1 MYSLLDSRYD
11 FKGPWDAFGKEST
24 ECRRKAV
31 RNRAAIINNA
41 YLHAIHNAK
50 VMARPAQ
57 VCGEGAGGERGR
69 DVAQVCAG
77 SHLRSSSRSRSL
89 LMQEKSEAR
98 WRDYAA
104 DNYFHY
110 YYRYGEDK
118 EGQPL
123 AEAHRNDD
131 LLELAAEAVKD
142 LMTYKHYE
150 GGKTITG
157 VGKETGFAFTR
168 RRLGCYCVPAAGES
182 CCHVGWTGELD
193 RGVVVPASAR
203 SAATRPSGPPTSF
216 REGIDMSSLLCMPGD
231 EDDETADGESIW
243 FVNALGVQ
251 CQDLILPFPLCCRLP
266 ASLPCLPLT
275 KIGPRVSLQPQE
287 KNKTTYQCGPCT
299 LVKNHFSVPVE
310 WLELVELTEDHAIF
324 KVWPT
329 EQNRIAVTH
338 LMGMS
343 NLVWEKVEEGKY
355 YMTRTQYDACNEQL

>member
-77 SHLRSSSRSRSL
+77 SHSRSSSRSRSL

-104 DNYFHY
+104 DNYYHH
-110 YYRYGEDK
+110 YYRYGENE
-118 EGQPL
+118 EGEPL

-275 KIGPRVSLQPQE
+275 KIGPRVSAATEEEQDD
-287 KNKTTYQCGPCT
+287 
-299 LVKNHFSVPVE
+299 VPVRPMHAGQE
-310 WLELVELTEDHAIF
+310 PLQRPRGVARTGGADRGPRDIQGLADGTEPHRGDTSDGH
-324 KVWPT
+324 V
-329 EQNRIAVTH
+329 QLGV
-338 LMGMS
+338 G
-343 NLVWEKVEEGKY
+343 EGG
-355 YMTRTQYDACNEQL
+355 RGQVLHDAHTI